1 MTHNPK
7 NRKEVEAGRLA
18 AVVATISMASML
30 AASIFATTMIVSAT
44 TLQSAYAESYSSPQD
59 QKMAGEKSNSTKGDD
74 SKSQL
79 TNMGAN
85 ASISAGASY
94 KQSYPKEKTDDK
106 RPFTVHAENHLYKP
120 GDPVTLEGSILSSLG
135 SQITGGITN
144 VKLNVTDNKGNTTAQ
159 KDAAVGGSGEF
170 MTTFD
175 LPANA
180 EQGAYTINAIIDV
193 KADILGTLGA
203 SIKSK
208 LETFAKF
215 EVISPNAF
223 AVKAEGKDFKVDI
236 ASNSTVKNQE
246 FNEQTKKIS
255 FHVEGQTGTR
265 GVTQITIPKA
275 LLSGEITVSIDGN
288 VIPPESS
295 DVVVVSDTDQSMTLE
310 INYHHSEHTIEVSGT
325 SVVPEFP
332 MSALVLAAAIGSIM
346 AIIALTSRKGGINGF
361 LTKLK

>member
-1 MTHNPK
+1 MSK
-7 NRKEVEAGRLA
+7 RKSNETSRLA
-18 AVVATISMASML
+18 MVLPALSVAGML
-30 AASIFATTMIVSAT
+30 AGSIFATTMIVSAR
-44 TLQSAYAESYSSPQD
+44 TLQSAYAESYNSSPQ
-59 QKMAGEKSNSTKGDD
+59 QQQMNGEKSNSTKGDD
-74 SKSQL
+74 SKSQS

-85 ASISAGASY
+85 ASMSAGASY
-94 KQSYPKEKTDDK
+94 KHSYPKEKADDK

-120 GDPVTLEGSILSSLG
+120 GDKVTLEGSILSSLG

-159 KDAAVGGSGEF
+159 KDAAVDGSGEF
-170 MTTFD
+170 MTSFD

-208 LETFAKF
+208 LETSAKF

-236 ASNSTVKNQE
+236 ASNSTVKNEE
-246 FNEQTKKIS
+246 FNEQEKKIS

-275 LLSGEITVSIDGN
+275 LLSGEITVSIDGK

-295 DVVVVSDTDQSMTLE
+295 DVAVVSDTGESMTLE

-332 MSALVLAAAIGSIM
+332 ISALILAAAIGSVM
-346 AIIALTSRKGGINGF
+346 AIVAITSRKSGING
-361 LTKLK
+361 LLSKSK

>member
-1 MTHNPK
+1 MPK
-7 NRKEVEAGRLA
+7 NGKSNETGRLA
-18 AVVATISMASML
+18 IVLAALSVAGML

-44 TLQSAYAESYSSPQD
+44 TLQGAFAESYSSPPD
-59 QKMAGEKSNSTKGDD
+59 QKMPGENSNSTKGND
-74 SKSQL
+74 SKSQS

-85 ASISAGASY
+85 ASVAAGASY
-94 KQSYPKEKTDDK
+94 KQSYPKEKADDK

-120 GDPVTLEGSILSSLG
+120 GDKVTLEGSILSSLG

-144 VKLNVTDNKGNTTAQ
+144 VKLNVTDNKGNVTAQ
-159 KDAAVGGSGEF
+159 KDAAVDGSGDF
-170 MTTFD
+170 MTTLD

-203 SIKSK
+203 SVKSK
-208 LETFAKF
+208 LDTSAKF

-223 AVKAEGKDFKVDI
+223 AVNAEGKSFKVDI

-246 FNEQTKKIS
+246 FNEQAKKIS

-275 LLSGEITVSIDGN
+275 LLSGEITVSIDGK

-295 DVVVVSDTDQSMTLE
+295 DVVVISDTNQTMTLE

-332 MSALVLAAAIGSIM
+332 MSVLVLAAAIGSIM
-346 AIIALTSRKGGINGF
+346 AIVAITSRKSGINGS